1 MFSTGFRARPRP
13 VGLIALELLANAN
26 GRWRTLTA
34 AFQSCFSAV
43 GLTLATPYLTSFG
56 DERVRAWGEYA
67 RFIVFLD
74 HSARYCHVSR

>member
-13 VGLIALELLANAN
+13 VGLIALKLLANAN

-43 GLTLATPYLTSFG
+43 GLTLATPYLTSF
-56 DERVRAWGEYA
+56 W
-67 RFIVFLD
+67 
-74 HSARYCHVSR
+74 